1 MESSVLIKIYS
12 FSFCLVFKVYRYS
25 LQILQ
30 FISGHLIFLGSVN
43 IGSYL
48 IVALFERK
56 ILTLARFSDV
66 FPDLQIMHVR
76 AVYHTIFW
84 TWTMFHLR
92 VFSIDIHKKCN
103 SSHYL
108 LLLVIFHDLRMT
120 QFWSGKYVCL
130 VYKLKFLL
138 WTCPIF
144 WAIFMTNLWPLY
156 LELLY
161 LEPQFLV
168 LFGDCRNLFFDEKFF
183 KILYCFLFIQKPA
196 ELALEKLS

>member
-48 IVALFERK
+48 IVALFERW

-76 AVYHTIFW
+76 VVYHTIFW
-84 TWTMFHLR
+84 AWTMFHLR
-92 VFSIDIHKKCN
+92 VSSIDIHKKCN
-103 SSHYL
+103 SNHYL

-120 QFWSGKYVCL
+120 QFWPGKYVCL
-130 VYKLKFLL
+130 VYKLKLSM
-138 WTCPIF
+138 WTCPKF
-144 WAIFMTNLWPLY
+144 WAIFMTDLWPLY

-168 LFGDCRNLFFDEKFF
+168 IFGDCRNMFFDKNFLKF
-183 KILYCFLFIQKPA
+183 CFLFIQNPA
-196 ELALEKLS
+196 ELVLEKLS

>member
-1 MESSVLIKIYS
+1 
-12 FSFCLVFKVYRYS
+12 
-25 LQILQ
+25 
-30 FISGHLIFLGSVN
+30 
-43 IGSYL
+43 
-48 IVALFERK
+48 
-56 ILTLARFSDV
+56 
-66 FPDLQIMHVR
+66 MHVR

-84 TWTMFHLR
+84 AWTMFHLR

-103 SSHYL
+103 SNHYL

-130 VYKLKFLL
+130 VYKLKFFL

-168 LFGDCRNLFFDEKFF
+168 LFGDCRNLFFEEKFF

-196 ELALEKLS
+196 ELVLEKLS

>member
-84 TWTMFHLR
+84 AWTMFHLR
-92 VFSIDIHKKCN
+92 VFSIDVHKKCN
-103 SSHYL
+103 SNHYL

-130 VYKLKFLL
+130 VYKVKFLL
-138 WTCPIF
+138 WTCPKF
-144 WAIFMTNLWPLY
+144 WAIFMTDLWPLY